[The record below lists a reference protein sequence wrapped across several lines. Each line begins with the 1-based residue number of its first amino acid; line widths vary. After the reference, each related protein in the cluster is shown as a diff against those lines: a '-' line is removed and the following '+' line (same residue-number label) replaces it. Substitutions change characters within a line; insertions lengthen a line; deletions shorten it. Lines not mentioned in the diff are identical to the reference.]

1 MKRIRYIIFAFIL
14 SFAFM
19 LKINAFSVTGP
30 TVVNSNSNFNVTVE
44 ASGLTGRFDIS
55 TTGSISGGK
64 SIWLEDNST
73 VLTFYAGSTG
83 SGSIVVTAKDVDE
96 NGNAFTGKRILYVT
110 VKDKSSNNA
119 SAGQG
124 SSSGK
129 SGNSKNNNSNRTKNN
144 TKTPSVDVNKKYN
157 SNNFLKSLSIDG
169 YELEPLFDKNKLEYN
184 VMLNV
189 DTKLVKINAETED
202 SQAGIT
208 GAGEVD
214 VVDGINKIEIIVT
227 AENGNERRY
236 VINATVKELDPIN
249 VKVDGKK
256 YTVVRK
262 KGQVENIPVGFAETT
277 IKIGDQDV
285 CAYQSEI
292 AKILL
297 VALKDN
303 EGNIKLFI
311 YDKNKNSYTS
321 FMEAKGGEVNLLILN
336 NEKIKTPLDFVK
348 TSFKINDLKIEG
360 YKYRYDKND
369 NYYLVY
375 AKNLE
380 TGDEGFYLYDKKN
393 STFSRYYK
401 ELSDIK
407 DMHTKY
413 VFYVAAALAL
423 IFVLIII
430 FKLLGKFKS
439 NDKKIEKYQRKIDKL
454 KGKIKNEDSNYDYS
468 IDDVDDRPVIKRVEE
483 DEYVMPKKSRK
494 EKLKELEE
502 AKKRLDKNKPKYRR
516 LSLEDDDEL

>member
-1 MKRIRYIIFAFIL
+1 
-14 SFAFM
+14 
-19 LKINAFSVTGP
+19 
-30 TVVNSNSNFNVTVE
+30 
-44 ASGLTGRFDIS
+44 
-55 TTGSISGGK
+55 
-64 SIWLEDNST
+64 
-73 VLTFYAGSTG
+73 
-83 SGSIVVTAKDVDE
+83 
-96 NGNAFTGKRILYVT
+96 
-110 VKDKSSNNA
+110 
-119 SAGQG
+119 
-124 SSSGK
+124 
-129 SGNSKNNNSNRTKNN
+129 
-144 TKTPSVDVNKKYN
+144 
-157 SNNFLKSLSIDG
+157 
-169 YELEPLFDKNKLEYN
+169 
-184 VMLNV
+184 
-189 DTKLVKINAETED
+189 
-202 SQAGIT
+202 
-208 GAGEVD
+208 
-214 VVDGINKIEIIVT
+214 
-227 AENGNERRY
+227 
-236 VINATVKELDPIN
+236 
-249 VKVDGKK
+249 
-256 YTVVRK
+256 
-262 KGQVENIPVGFAETT
+262 
-277 IKIGDQDV
+277 
-285 CAYQSEI
+285 
-292 AKILL
+292 
-297 VALKDN
+297 
-303 EGNIKLFI
+303 
-311 YDKNKNSYTS
+311 
-321 FMEAKGGEVNLLILN
+321 MEAKGGEVNLLILDKK
-336 NEKIKTPLDFVK
+336 KIKAPTDFVK

-439 NDKKIEKYQRKIDKL
+439 NDKKIEKYQRKIDEL

-468 IDDVDDRPVIKRVEE
+468 IDDVDDGPVIKRVEE